1 MHTTEI
7 IMPASNTSHAVF
19 ICVTHIYVWF
29 AFTSVHALRRSVNI
43 DFSVRVTASLHNS
56 RSRSNACDQIVN
68 IFKEISGTRV
78 DVVEKEVFRFLEEF
92 SKCQYTGELLEWKIR
107 NLIFKLLS
115 LNNSHLC
122 P

>member
-1 MHTTEI
+1 MHTAD

-56 RSRSNACDQIVN
+56 RSWSNATIKSSISLKRFLELVEIV
-68 IFKEISGTRV
+68 
-78 DVVEKEVFRFLEEF
+78 VFRFLEEF
-92 SKCQYTGELLEWKIR
+92 SNYKCQYTGKLLEWKIE
-107 NLIFKLLS
+107 NLIFELLS
-115 LNNSHLC
+115 LNYRE
-122 P
+122 